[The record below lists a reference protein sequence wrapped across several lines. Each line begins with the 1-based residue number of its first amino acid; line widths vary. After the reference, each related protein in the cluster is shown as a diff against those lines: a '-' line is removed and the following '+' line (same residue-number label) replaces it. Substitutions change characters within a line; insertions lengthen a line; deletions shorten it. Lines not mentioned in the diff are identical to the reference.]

1 MQGKYHRSC
10 SVEGT
15 IRAIDARIVSL
26 KKDRHLESLSVIL
39 LRAVIHEWKEQTME
53 FKDVIRKRRMVR
65 NFSDKPVDPQ
75 VIDHIMQLTRHAPSA
90 GFTQGQSF
98 VIVTTPEKKKAIAD
112 TCEEDEYVQRGFAP
126 FISKAPVLLIPCTSE
141 AAYHRR
147 YQEAD
152 KVNSD
157 GSEILWPVPYWF
169 MDIGCAV
176 MIALLAAI
184 DEGLVSAFAGSKDLV
199 TLRALLDIPTEVTPV
214 GVIAIG
220 YRAPDIPSPSLKRG
234 RKLDTEYIHRESW

>member
-1 MQGKYHRSC
+1 
-10 SVEGT
+10 
-15 IRAIDARIVSL
+15 
-26 KKDRHLESLSVIL
+26 
-39 LRAVIHEWKEQTME
+39 ME
-53 FKDVIRKRRMVR
+53 FRDIVLKRRMVR
-65 NFSDKPVDPQ
+65 NFADQPVGPAI
-75 VIDHIMQLTRHAPSA
+75 IDRILELTRHAPSA

-98 VIVTTPEKKKAIAD
+98 IVVTSPETKKAIAA

-126 FISKAPVLLIPCTSE
+126 FVSRAPVLLIPCTSE

-152 KVNSD
+152 KVNPD
-157 GSEILWPVPYWF
+157 GSEIEWPVPYWF

-184 DEGLVSAFAGSKDLV
+184 DEGLVSAFVGSKDLD
-199 TLRALLDIPTEVTPV
+199 TLRSLLDIPTQVTPV
-214 GVIAIG
+214 GVIALG

-234 RKLDTEYIHRESW
+234 RKADAEYIHREHW

>member
-1 MQGKYHRSC
+1 MEFR
-10 SVEGT
+10 
-15 IRAIDARIVSL
+15 D
-26 KKDRHLESLSVIL
+26 VIL
-39 LRAVIHEWKEQTME
+39 
-53 FKDVIRKRRMVR
+53 KRRMVR
-65 NFSDKPVDPQ
+65 NFADKPVDPAILDR
-75 VIDHIMQLTRHAPSA
+75 VLELACHAPSA

-98 VIVTTPEKKKAIAD
+98 IVVTSPEKKKAVAA

-152 KVNSD
+152 KVNED
-157 GSEILWPVPYWF
+157 GSEITWPVPYWF

-184 DEGLVSAFAGSKDLV
+184 DEGLVSAFAGSKDLAA
-199 TLRALLDIPTEVTPV
+199 LRALLDIPAEVTPV
-214 GVIAIG
+214 GVISLG
-220 YRAPDIPSPSLKRG
+220 YRAPDVPSPSLQRG
-234 RKLDTEYIHRESW
+234 RKADAEYVHHGRW